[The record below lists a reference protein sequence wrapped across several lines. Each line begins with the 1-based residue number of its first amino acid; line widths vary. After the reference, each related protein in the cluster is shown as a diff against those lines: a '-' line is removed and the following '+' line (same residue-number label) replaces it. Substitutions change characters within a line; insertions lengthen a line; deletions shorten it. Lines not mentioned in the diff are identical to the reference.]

1 MSPKEREDTSFHS
14 ERLAKLE
21 RAVFGDPTD
30 PKSLAILPT
39 LARANSWMD
48 AGCVVWR
55 AFWAALLSSPGF
67 YAIGRTQGWW

>member
-1 MSPKEREDTSFHS
+1 MTSRERDEASFPL
-14 ERLAKLE
+14 ERLEKLE
-21 RAVFGDPTD
+21 RAVFGDPSD

-55 AFWAALLSSPGF
+55 AFWAALLASPGF